1 MKQLYIIGNGF
12 DIHHNIPSRYSNYQ
26 EWLKENDEDLFD
38 RLRNYYNV
46 DDKKWW
52 NQFEKELGYPDMA
65 DYIDELA
72 FENQPNYGSDDFR
85 DRDYYT
91 GQFAAEIELGSLFDS
106 IKETF
111 AEWVTTLPAPQG
123 CKKIRMDKNDAF
135 FINFNYTN
143 TLQTLYNINSDK
155 ILFIHGNS
163 ATGKDLVLGHNR
175 PYEELNNEFTPN
187 LPNPPKELKVNELED
202 WFNENSD
209 YGEDFIHQSVREEV
223 ISQVC
228 KLRKDTQSIINVN
241 QKYFETLKDVQTIYI
256 YGFSF
261 SPIDL
266 PYLSKIVS
274 ELDIKTTK
282 WIVSY
287 YSEEDIEKAHI
298 FFEESNIS
306 VSQISFIKLND
317 LLLVKQ
323 LELRFDK

>member
-12 DIHHNIPSRYSNYQ
+12 DIHHDIPCRYSNYQ
-26 EWLKENDEDLFD
+26 EWLKDNDEELLN
-38 RLRNYYNV
+38 RLRDFYNV

-52 NQFEKELGYPDMA
+52 NQFEKELGYPDMD
-65 DYIDELA
+65 DYINEIA
-72 FENQPNYGSDDFR
+72 FENQPDYGSDDFH
-85 DRDYYT
+85 DRDYYA
-91 GQFAAEIELGSLFDS
+91 GQFAAEIEIGDLFDS

-111 AEWVTTLPAPQG
+111 ANWVASLPAPQS

-143 TLQTLYNINSDK
+143 TLQTLYNISYDK

-163 ATGKDLVLGHNR
+163 VTDKDLVLGHNR
-175 PYEELNNEFTPN
+175 PYEELNNEFSPDS
-187 LPNPPKELKVNELED
+187 PNPPASLKENELEE
-202 WFNENSD
+202 WFDENSD
-209 YGEDFIHQSVREEV
+209 NGEDFIHQSVREEV
-223 ISQVC
+223 VNQVY
-228 KLRKDTQSIINVN
+228 KLRKDTQSIINDN
-241 QKYFETLKDVQTIYI
+241 QKFFETLKDVQTIYI

-274 ELDIKTTK
+274 EVVIKTTK

-287 YSEEDIEKAHI
+287 YSDGDIENAKK

-306 VSQISFIKLND
+306 LSQVSFIKLND

-323 LELRFDK
+323 LELRFEE